1 MYHISKMDNGTCK
14 DCDKACPFWMN
25 DGRSF
30 GTWSY
35 GSRCQS
41 QYRSIYGQ
49 TIPEKFSSYEYKQF
63 LTQNAEKIIR
73 QEQNKALERVFGN
86 Y

>member
-1 MYHISKMDNGTCK
+1 MCNINKMNNGTCK
-14 DCDKACPFWMN
+14 SCESACPFWMN
-25 DGRSF
+25 DGRGF
-30 GTWSY
+30 GTLSY

-41 QYRSIYGQ
+41 QFKNIYGQ
-49 TIPEKFSSYEYKQF
+49 HIPENFSSFEYKQF
-63 LTQNAEKIIR
+63 LTQNAEKIIK